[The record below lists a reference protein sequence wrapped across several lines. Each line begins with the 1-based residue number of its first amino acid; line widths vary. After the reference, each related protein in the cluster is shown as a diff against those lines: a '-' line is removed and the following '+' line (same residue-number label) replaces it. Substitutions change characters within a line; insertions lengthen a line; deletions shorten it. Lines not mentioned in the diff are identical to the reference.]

1 MSQQFDD
8 LVRIM
13 AKLRA
18 PDGCPWDR
26 KQTHDSL
33 KPYLLEETYEVL
45 ETIDHQDTPKLKEE
59 LGDLLLQ
66 IVFHAQI
73 GTEAGTFTIREVME
87 QLAEKLVRRHPH
99 VFERASEG
107 APSLDSEQVYSR
119 WEQIK
124 HEERAQTGRER
135 SALEGVPKALPAL
148 LRAYQVQ
155 ARASRV
161 GFDWP
166 HTAQGIEHVFG
177 KIDEEVNE
185 LREAASVTSEG
196 SQTAA
201 TDEGASRDRSQVEA
215 ELGDMLFSVVNLARF
230 LKVNPEDA
238 LRQATNRF
246 CDRFH
251 YIESE
256 ATRSGRRIEDLKLTE
271 MDRLWEEAKTRPPK
285 KKLAASEETP

>member
-1 MSQQFDD
+1 MSKEFDE

-13 AKLRA
+13 ATLRA

-45 ETIDHQDTPKLKEE
+45 ETIDHRDIPKLKEE

-73 GTEAGTFTIREVME
+73 ATEAETFTIREVIE
-87 QLAEKLVRRHPH
+87 QLAEKLIRRHPH
-99 VFERASEG
+99 VFEGTSDG
-107 APSLDSEQVYSR
+107 PPSLDPEQVYSR

-124 HEERAQTGRER
+124 KDERAQTGRES

-177 KIDEEVNE
+177 KIHEEMNE
-185 LREAASVTSEG
+185 VREATLERSEG
-196 SQTAA
+196 GQEPP
-201 TDEGASRDRSQVEA
+201 TDEGNSRDRSQIEA

-256 ATRSGRRIEDLKLTE
+256 ATRSGRRIEDLEMTE
-271 MDRLWEEAKTRPPK
+271 MDHLWEDAKNRPPK
-285 KKLAASEETP
+285 K

>member
-1 MSQQFDD
+1 MSEQFDE
-8 LVRIM
+8 LLRIM

-45 ETIDHQDTPKLKEE
+45 ETIDHQDTHKLKEE

-73 GTEAGTFTIREVME
+73 GTESGTFTIREVME

-99 VFERASEG
+99 VFGQVSEE
-107 APSLDSEQVYSR
+107 AHSLNAEQVYSR

-124 HEERAQTGRER
+124 RDERAQSGRES
-135 SALEGVPKALPAL
+135 SALEGVPKSLPAL

-166 HTAQGIEHVFG
+166 HTAQGMEHVFN
-177 KIDEEVNE
+177 KIEEEVKE
-185 LREAASVTSEG
+185 LREATLKSSEG
-196 SQTAA
+196 PPPASS
-201 TDEGASRDRSQVEA
+201 DEGAPTDRSQIEA

-230 LKVNPEDA
+230 LKVNPEDT

-256 ATRSGRRIEDLKLTE
+256 AAKSDRRMEDLTLAE
-271 MDRLWEEAKTRPPK
+271 MDRLWEEAKAK
-285 KKLAASEETP
+285 SSKKLAPSEETP

>member
-1 MSQQFDD
+1 MSEQFDE
-8 LVRIM
+8 LLRIM

-45 ETIDHQDTPKLKEE
+45 ETIDHQDTHKLKEE

-73 GTEAGTFTIREVME
+73 GTESGTFTIREVME

-99 VFERASEG
+99 VFGQVSEE
-107 APSLDSEQVYSR
+107 AHSLNSEQVYSR

-124 HEERAQTGRER
+124 RDERTQSGRES
-135 SALEGVPKALPAL
+135 SALEGVPKSLPAL

-166 HTAQGIEHVFG
+166 HTAQGMEHVFD
-177 KIDEEVNE
+177 KIEEEVKE
-185 LREAASVTSEG
+185 LREATLKSSEG
-196 SQTAA
+196 PPPASS
-201 TDEGASRDRSQVEA
+201 DEGAPTDRSQIEA

-230 LKVNPEDA
+230 LKVNPEDT

-256 ATRSGRRIEDLKLTE
+256 AAKSDRRMEDLTLAE
-271 MDRLWEEAKTRPPK
+271 MDRLWEEAKAK
-285 KKLAASEETP
+285 SSKKLAPSEETP

>member
-1 MSQQFDD
+1 VSEQFDE

-13 AKLRA
+13 ARLRA

-45 ETIDHQDTPKLKEE
+45 ETIDHQDTHKLKEE

-73 GTEAGTFTIREVME
+73 GTESGTFTIREVME

-99 VFERASEG
+99 VFGQVSEE
-107 APSLDSEQVYSR
+107 AHSLNAEQVYSR

-124 HEERAQTGRER
+124 RDERTQSGRES

-166 HTAQGIEHVFG
+166 HTAQGMEHVFD
-177 KIDEEVNE
+177 KIEEEVKE
-185 LREAASVTSEG
+185 LREATLRSSEG
-196 SQTAA
+196 PQPASS
-201 TDEGASRDRSQVEA
+201 DEGASTDRSQIEA

-230 LKVNPEDA
+230 LKVNPEDT

-256 ATRSGRRIEDLKLTE
+256 AAKSGRRMEDLTLAE
-271 MDRLWEEAKTRPPK
+271 MDRLWEEAKAK
-285 KKLAASEETP
+285 SSKKLAASEETP